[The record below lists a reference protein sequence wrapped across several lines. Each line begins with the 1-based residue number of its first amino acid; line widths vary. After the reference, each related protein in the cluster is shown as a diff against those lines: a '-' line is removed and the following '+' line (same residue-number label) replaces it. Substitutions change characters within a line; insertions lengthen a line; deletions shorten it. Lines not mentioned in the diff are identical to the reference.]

1 MEKKVLHNHT
11 HTHVDE
17 FGNVYTHTHDVE
29 HIHDH
34 DDTKAILNRMSR
46 AIGHMESIKRMI
58 EDGRDYGD
66 VLIQLS
72 AVKSAI
78 QGVSREILKDHIS
91 HSIADAKDGDDSAI
105 VELEKAIDQ
114 FMK

>member
-1 MEKKVLHNHT
+1 MSKEAKHNHV

-29 HIHDH
+29 HVHGH
-34 DDTKAILNRMSR
+34 DDTKALMNRMAR

-58 EDGRDYGD
+58 EDGRDYSEI
-66 VLIQLS
+66 LIQLS
-72 AVKSAI
+72 AVRSAI

-91 HSIADAKDGDDSAI
+91 HSLADAKTGDEQALI
-105 VELEKAIDQ
+105 NLEKAIDK

>member
-1 MEKKVLHNHT
+1 MTKHNHT

-17 FGNVYTHTHDVE
+17 FGNVYTHTHDVD
-29 HIHDH
+29 HLHNH
-34 DDTKAILNRMSR
+34 DDTKALSNRMAR

-58 EDGRDYGD
+58 EDGRDYSEI
-66 VLIQLS
+66 LIQLS
-72 AVKSAI
+72 AVRSAI

-91 HSIADAKDGDDSAI
+91 HSIAEAKDGDEQAI
-105 VELEKAIDQ
+105 IELEKAIDK

>member
-1 MEKKVLHNHT
+1 MTKHNHT

-17 FGNVYTHTHDVE
+17 FGNVYTHTHDVD
-29 HIHDH
+29 HLHDH
-34 DDTKAILNRMSR
+34 DDTKALSNRMAR

-58 EDGRDYGD
+58 EDGRDYSD
-66 VLIQLS
+66 ILIQLS
-72 AVKSAI
+72 AVRSAI

-91 HSIADAKDGDDSAI
+91 HSIADAKDGDDQAI
-105 VELEKAIDQ
+105 IELEKAIDK